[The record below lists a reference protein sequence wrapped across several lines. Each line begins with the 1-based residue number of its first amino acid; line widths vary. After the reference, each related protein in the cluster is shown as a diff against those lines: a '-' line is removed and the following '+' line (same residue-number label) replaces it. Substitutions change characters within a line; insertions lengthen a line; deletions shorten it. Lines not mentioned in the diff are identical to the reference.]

1 MISSAIL
8 AYLSILSFAVADDI
22 LGCNGFIKSDVP
34 INYSSVEIRLL
45 TKQGVLK
52 DQTDCAPNNGYY
64 FLPMYDKGEYILK
77 VAPPQGWKFEPSE
90 VPLIFDGTTDLCSKG
105 KDINF
110 NFLGFA
116 IDGQVVSDGFQTGP
130 KDVAVELLASGSSH
144 PLLSTHSLA
153 DGRFSFSPVPPG
165 PYKIKIAHPRW
176 KISKSEVALVIKDG
190 NGKIPAGS
198 LAVAGYDITGQVTSD
213 NQPISGVS
221 FVLFARQKQVS
232 VSGCDST
239 PLPEFV
245 PNSSLQGHRLICH
258 VTSNSQGSFTFPQ
271 VSPGEFVLVP
281 HYKGSKSTKFDVHPR
296 SLQINVRHSSLHLN
310 SPFQVKGFT
319 VTGRV
324 LWSPNGKPMNGATIY
339 LNGNVV
345 GKTDADGV
353 YTLESMQAGTYLV
366 KVEAEN
372 VVFKE
377 SEVKISSTT
386 LPDLVPFSYKVCGH
400 FQSPTSSGPYKVEL
414 TSADS
419 TTTEVTTDS
428 KGSYCLFL
436 TPGKYTFTPVP
447 DKGGLLFSPAKRTVN
462 VVDGPIRNVDF
473 SQLRSTI
480 KGKIVCMTQCPLI
493 AVNLKPRGQGS
504 ALQTIAKNGRYEFGD
519 VMPGDYDI
527 YLEPGLG
534 WCWDKESLSLIVVDE
549 ITEVPTF
556 TQSGYTVTIVS
567 SHSTGLTYYSEG
579 LPNEKLKLNVSPGS
593 THICV
598 SKSTPYIFKPE
609 GCHRYEEET
618 FRWVTGSSVV
628 LKAVSHANSY
638 SLVSSEEIAD
648 LTLTATPIGAD
659 EAQPTIIKPTIGTK
673 TEGSV
678 RYDFT
683 VQLKPN
689 EGLNIAPAAGVFLF
703 TPSSNKIRGHSD
715 CFNSSQALFTAE
727 KGQII
732 SGKVVSGDGKGVP
745 GVLIS
750 VIGEI
755 GAVLATMTTEAD
767 GSYKFPP
774 LIPTPNIKVAAEKEG
789 YVLTGLAKLGEFSAH
804 KLAEIIV
811 SVSDMASKEKLQGV
825 LLSLS
830 GGKNYRR
837 NAQTNA
843 DGTMSFLSL
852 SPGEY
857 FLKPMMKE
865 YRFHPQNKI
874 IKVQEGATVPVTLN
888 GERVAYS
895 CIGQVASLNGEGEG
909 SVVVE
914 AAGIGDC
921 SNLLED
927 ATSNE
932 SGSFRI
938 RGLKPGCEYNVRV
951 KEGPDVNHH
960 ILKSGQDSIPI
971 KVGKGD
977 VSGLKMYALRPS
989 SRVDVLVYV
998 VADRAEDLKTLRLRL
1013 IREDEPDTA
1022 VSIIKLSEYKPSSS
1036 GYALTSVM
1044 IALPP
1049 IQADGRSYVLQLES
1063 SLPLGTHEY
1072 INRPVHFKASG
1083 SHKVF
1088 RMTFSPNLKSR
1099 DPELSQSSYI
1109 VLPLLIL
1116 LGITFY
1122 NKDAVVQLTLSAL
1135 ERSRQQTAT
1144 VKASANDDLLVTDPF
1159 ADYPKKKSK
1168 FRKT

>member
-116 IDGQVVSDGFQTGP
+116 IDGQV
-130 KDVAVELLASGSSH
+130 
-144 PLLSTHSLA
+144 
-153 DGRFSFSPVPPG
+153 
-165 PYKIKIAHPRW
+165 
-176 KISKSEVALVIKDG
+176 
-190 NGKIPAGS
+190 
-198 LAVAGYDITGQVTSD
+198 
-213 NQPISGVS
+213 
-221 FVLFARQKQVS
+221 
-232 VSGCDST
+232 
-239 PLPEFV
+239 
-245 PNSSLQGHRLICH
+245 
-258 VTSNSQGSFTFPQ
+258 
-271 VSPGEFVLVP
+271 
-281 HYKGSKSTKFDVHPR
+281 
-296 SLQINVRHSSLHLN
+296 
-310 SPFQVKGFT
+310 KGFT

-419 TTTEVTTDS
+419 TSTEVTTDS

-609 GCHRYEEET
+609 GCHRYEDET

-659 EAQPTIIKPTIGTK
+659 EAQPTI
-673 TEGSV
+673 
-678 RYDFT
+678 
-683 VQLKPN
+683 
-689 EGLNIAPAAGVFLF
+689 
-703 TPSSNKIRGHSD
+703 
-715 CFNSSQALFTAE
+715 
-727 KGQII
+727 
-732 SGKVVSGDGKGVP
+732 
-745 GVLIS
+745 
-750 VIGEI
+750 
-755 GAVLATMTTEAD
+755 
-767 GSYKFPP
+767 
-774 LIPTPNIKVAAEKEG
+774 VAAEKEG

-938 RGLKPGCEYNVRV
+938 RGLKPG
-951 KEGPDVNHH
+951 
-960 ILKSGQDSIPI
+960 
-971 KVGKGD
+971 VGKGD